1 MNKGTTRHPEYY
13 CDKCGIKIT
22 RGRKHTYYK
31 YNSKACAATKD
42 FDLCTSCNN
51 QLRDWLKEKEIPTIE
66 EMLSKFPVYGQVG
79 GEDESN

>member
-13 CDKCGIKIT
+13 CDRCGIKIT

-42 FDLCTSCNN
+42 FDLCAGCEKKF
-51 QLRDWLKEKEIPTIE
+51 RKWLNTKEIPTLE
-66 EMLSKFPVYGQVG
+66 EMISKFPIYKR
-79 GEDESN
+79 

>member
-1 MNKGTTRHPEYY
+1 MNRGTTRHPEYY

-22 RGRKHTYYK
+22 RGRRHTYYK

-51 QLRDWLKEKEIPTIE
+51 RLRNWLKEKEIPTTE
-66 EMLSKFPVYGQVG
+66 EILSKFPVYVEVG
-79 GEDESN
+79 EEDE